1 MSLYKREDV
10 WYYLFYLNGI
20 RHRGSTGVKVTGKG
34 AERAARSVEAEKR
47 RAAIAGED
55 LKPKRV
61 PLLRDVIDEFSEW
74 VKTINKAPN
83 TRTDYL
89 NGCRLILKTNLVAM
103 RLDRITAGDIEAT
116 KFHESPYSA
125 NSALR
130 TLRRAFHRAL
140 DKDVL
145 RKIPRIKLLYAP
157 RREVMISINDELR
170 LLKAIEHAD
179 DTRRYRKCQP
189 APLREVFTIMLD
201 CGMRPIEV
209 VTMRWEQ
216 VNPVAAVYFNPKGK
230 TKYARRR
237 IPLSERVLSILRIR
251 MQTDQRE
258 GWLFPSSRS
267 SSGHVE
273 LGALQ
278 RKFRAIARALGI
290 PDQLKLYCARHTFG
304 TVTMAEAKDPSLV
317 RETMGHSDLKTTMVY
332 MHPDV
337 SRIKDI
343 IDRRNESKLVQ

>member
-1 MSLYKREDV
+1 
-10 WYYLFYLNGI
+10 
-20 RHRGSTGVKVTGKG
+20 
-34 AERAARSVEAEKR
+34 
-47 RAAIAGED
+47 
-55 LKPKRV
+55 
-61 PLLRDVIDEFSEW
+61 VIDEFSEW